1 LNWQFQ
7 YPQALYLLAL
17 IPLLVLLFIIYRAW
31 RRKSIKKI
39 GDTRLVNK
47 LIGSHSPGRASFRF
61 FLILLSFIAGIIA
74 IANPRVPDDSSSDAK
89 KGIDIVVAL
98 DVSNSM
104 LATDLPPDRMTR
116 AKNFIAKL
124 IDAVPNDR
132 IGLVVFA
139 GNAYVQMPLTFDR
152 SAAKMYVSTAGP
164 QAVSAQGTSISQAL
178 EKSGVAFGETSER
191 FKSVI
196 LITDGETH
204 DQGALEKLPEL
215 AAKGIMINT
224 VGLGSIEGSVI
235 MDPKTKQ
242 PKTDEAGQVVV
253 SKLNED
259 ILRQLSAQT
268 NGIYIHLV
276 NAETAVKAVLGQ
288 YKDIEK
294 KALADMSLFNYKSFY
309 TWFAL
314 PMLILLLVEILFPER
329 KKKAA

>member
-1 LNWQFQ
+1 LTWQFQ
-7 YPQALYLLAL
+7 YPQALYLLA
-17 IPLLVLLFIIYRAW
+17 IVPLLVLLFIIYRSW
-31 RRKSIKKI
+31 RKKSIKKL
-39 GDTRLVNK
+39 GDARLINK
-47 LIGSHSPGRASFRF
+47 LIASHSPARALVRF
-61 FLILLSFIAGIIA
+61 CFILLAFIAGVIA
-74 IANPRVPDDSSSDAK
+74 IANPRIPDESSSDAK

-116 AKNFIAKL
+116 AKSFISKL
-124 IDAVPNDR
+124 IDALPNDR
-132 IGLVVFA
+132 IALVVFA

-164 QAVSAQGTSISQAL
+164 QAVSSQGTSISEAL

-215 AAKGIMINT
+215 AAKGVMINS
-224 VGLGSIEGSVI
+224 VGLGSVEGAVI
-235 MDPKTKQ
+235 IDPKTRQ

-259 ILRQLSAQT
+259 ILRQLAAQT
-268 NGIYIHLV
+268 NGIYIHLT
-276 NAETAVKAVLGQ
+276 NAESGVQSILGQ

-294 KALADMSLFNYKSFY
+294 KALSDMSLFNYKSFY
-309 TWFAL
+309 MWFAF
-314 PMLILLLVEILFPER
+314 PMLLFLLFEIFFTER
-329 KKKAA
+329 KRKVS